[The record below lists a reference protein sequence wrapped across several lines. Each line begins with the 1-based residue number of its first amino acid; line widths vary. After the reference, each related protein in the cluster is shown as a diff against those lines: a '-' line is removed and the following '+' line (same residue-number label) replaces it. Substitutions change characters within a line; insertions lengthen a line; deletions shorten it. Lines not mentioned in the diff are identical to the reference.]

1 MNNKFGRI
9 LGIAAAIGFVAIA
22 QPTIAQEIDFSDG
35 EEAGNQVIGF
45 VRGPLA
51 TIVFVLA
58 FAVTGFLAS
67 FNRISWVWVGGVVLG
82 AFLVF
87 GGPSFVDQ
95 LRGLFS

>member
-1 MNNKFGRI
+1 MNTRMI
-9 LGIAAAIGFVAIA
+9 RTLGVAAAVGICVAA
-22 QPTIAQEIDFSDG
+22 QPLIAQEIDFSDG